1 LDVDFVLMKPQVAL
15 QALITGDVGYT
26 TALGST
32 MRAGIRGLPLRVVM
46 TIADKPLFALMV
58 RPGINSVEEL
68 KGKLL
73 GISSFGAS
81 SDTLGR
87 AVLRRYKLT
96 PNQDVKILAL
106 GGGTNR
112 LAAMK
117 SGAIDAALIESPYN
131 VMLERDGFHKI
142 LFVGDLIPSPLAG
155 FGTTLERIRKQPDE
169 IQRLVRATLRG
180 IQYAKTNR
188 QESVNAIMKWAE
200 MDQPIAEGSFD
211 MAVTSWSNSGAANPQ
226 GVQIAMEE
234 KLGWNRNS
242 KRFPILQRHS
252 IGASCRDDR
261 ATASLVL
268 AFHPAEEILDRGFG
282 DDTVELS
289 SIVVDQTHMVDQ
301 NIVHF
306 PLAIDVVHPVIDGC
320 FTLAVDDLGFH
331 TGLCPV
337 PNFARELNF
346 ISAGRA
352 YRLTI
357 RYQKPLREGGDE
369 FTLLPLIQQLP
380 VWAQGALRHFRKVE
394 TGKDQ
399 LTRTVGQPLGLQFG
413 YRSIRQDRNELVD
426 TGAQLVRRRPG
437 TTRRRH
443 RK

>member
-1 LDVDFVLMKPQVAL
+1 MDFVLMKPQVAL

-32 MRAGIRGLPLRVVM
+32 MRAGVRGLPLRVVM

-87 AVLRRYKLT
+87 AILRRYKLI

-117 SGAIDAALIESPYN
+117 SGAIDAALIEAPYN

-155 FGTTLERIRKQPDE
+155 FGTTLEKIRKQPDE

-180 IQYAKTNR
+180 IQYAKTNK
-188 QESVNAIMKWAE
+188 QESVKAIMKWAE

-211 MAVTSWSNSGAANPQ
+211 MAVTSWSNNGAANPQ

-234 KLGWNRNS
+234 IKLEQKLDALPDPSTAFDWN
-242 KRFPILQRHS
+242 F
-252 IGASCRDDR
+252 
-261 ATASLVL
+261 
-268 AFHPAEEILDRGFG
+268 
-282 DDTVELS
+282 
-289 SIVVDQTHMVDQ
+289 
-301 NIVHF
+301 
-306 PLAIDVVHPVIDGC
+306 
-320 FTLAVDDLGFH
+320 
-331 TGLCPV
+331 
-337 PNFARELNF
+337 
-346 ISAGRA
+346 
-352 YRLTI
+352 
-357 RYQKPLREGGDE
+357 
-369 FTLLPLIQQLP
+369 
-380 VWAQGALRHFRKVE
+380 
-394 TGKDQ
+394 
-399 LTRTVGQPLGLQFG
+399 
-413 YRSIRQDRNELVD
+413 
-426 TGAQLVRRRPG
+426 VRR
-437 TTRRRH
+437 
-443 RK
+443 